1 MNNPAA
7 STSNGIAA
15 AAQQQQQQILA
26 NNAADQIIA
35 AHGPFLQIEQK
46 KVLVFR
52 GEKDNVTV
60 MVIAWC
66 AHMEAMKTSLGWSQD
81 ATFCN
86 ATAAL
91 FGNSQRVVNSWAILL
106 AKYEKTWTYLK
117 KAMIKQNGNMQDSPF
132 YICALLNI

>member
-46 KVLVFR
+46 KVLVFH
-52 GEKDNVTV
+52 GEKDNVT
-60 MVIAWC
+60 VIAWC
-66 AHMEAMKTSLGWSQD
+66 AHMETM
-81 ATFCN
+81 
-86 ATAAL
+86 
-91 FGNSQRVVNSWAILL
+91 
-106 AKYEKTWTYLK
+106 
-117 KAMIKQNGNMQDSPF
+117 
-132 YICALLNI
+132 